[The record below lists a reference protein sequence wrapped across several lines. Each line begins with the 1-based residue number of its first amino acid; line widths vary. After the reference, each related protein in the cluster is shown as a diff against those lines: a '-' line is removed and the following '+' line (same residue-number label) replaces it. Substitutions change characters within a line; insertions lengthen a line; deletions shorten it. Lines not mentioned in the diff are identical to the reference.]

1 MKSLRGIARVLA
13 ARCISRRRVEGDA
26 DRALGA
32 AAQRAVRKAAPMGG
46 RVSIVA
52 G

>member
-1 MKSLRGIARVLA
+1 MSYRIVFWSAVGWL
-13 ARCISRRRVEGDA
+13 RVEGDA

-32 AAQRAVRKAAPMGG
+32 AVHRAVREAAMGG